1 MYARGLFCKGKG
13 VSILYAGCRS
23 ERQKKRKEEKKR
35 KENAPLVI
43 PSMSLA
49 SSNRRLRIPLSI

>member
-1 MYARGLFCKGKG
+1 MLVDFSAKERGYLSCTPGAGQKG
-13 VSILYAGCRS
+13 
-23 ERQKKRKEEKKR
+23 KRKEKKKR